1 MARAAWPWTL
11 VVVLAAFLVAAT
23 VATAGLILLV
33 RGLSS
38 LRRSAHKR
46 ATPDSWRPSSNG
58 FRADRDPRS
67 PLLDGNERGEA
78 SPRRQP
84 PQRRPPA

>member
-23 VATAGLILLV
+23 VATAALILLV

-38 LRRSAHKR
+38 LGRSGRKGA
-46 ATPDSWRPSSNG
+46 ALDSWRPSSNG
-58 FRADRDPRS
+58 FGADRDPLSR
-67 PLLDGNERGEA
+67 PPDGNERGEA

-84 PQRRPPA
+84 TRRRPPP